1 MPTCASTEFLDYD
14 VCMQLFSRVGFLYC
28 EPLKAGTLQDMLS
41 LELGFETKLPVK
53 FNLPPLA
60 DRKNTAEGVVVKPLK
75 NTVLDTR
82 KGPQRVIFKRKG
94 KEFNERR
101 KPWVPPTSDGGKSR
115 KKKRG
120 DRGEDHEHQVRIE
133 TLKYELNALVCE
145 QRLVNTISKRG
156 VPDSELDWI
165 ELTEE
170 ALVADVLESGE
181 SENEE
186 LWGACGG
193 PSNEVLDGLREE
205 CRQLVEMYR
214 VSESMADV
222 AI

>member
-1 MPTCASTEFLDYD
+1 MRQRCASTVFLDYD
-14 VCMQLFSRVGFLYC
+14 MCMQLFSRVGFLFS
-28 EPLKAGTLQDMLS
+28 EPLKTGTLQDMLS
-41 LELGFETKLPVK
+41 LELAFETKLPAK
-53 FNLPPLA
+53 FKLPPLA

-82 KGPQRVIFKRKG
+82 KGPRRVIFKRKG

-101 KPWVPPTSDGGKSR
+101 KPWVPPTSDGGNSR
-115 KKKRG
+115 KKKQG
-120 DRGEDHEHQVRIE
+120 DWHQV
-133 TLKYELNALVCE
+133 TMKYELSALVCE

-156 VPDSELDWI
+156 VPDSERDWT
-165 ELTEE
+165 ELTE
-170 ALVADVLESGE
+170 ALATDMLESGE
-181 SENEE
+181 SENEK

-214 VSESMADV
+214 VNQSMADV